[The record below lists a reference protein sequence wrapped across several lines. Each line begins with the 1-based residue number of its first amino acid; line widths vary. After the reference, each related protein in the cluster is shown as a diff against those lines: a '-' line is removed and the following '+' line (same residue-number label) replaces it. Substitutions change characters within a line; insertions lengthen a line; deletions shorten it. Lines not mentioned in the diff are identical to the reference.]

1 MKKVV
6 LLTSPLLLLLAGAMF
21 VASCS
26 DDDEETHNDT
36 SLIGSSWKLYGF
48 GSTNNNEIRKAQPD
62 DRDFSYIIHFQEDG
76 AVSGTTSDNE
86 FSGEYYVE
94 GATISIKNVGS
105 TKMGE
110 IGDGH
115 EYFSAL
121 LSCSQYF
128 VSNNR
133 LILYYNNNLNY
144 LLFNRQ

>member
-1 MKKVV
+1 MKKVL
-6 LLTSPLLLLLAGAMF
+6 LLTSTLLLLLAGAMF
-21 VASCS
+21 VAGCS
-26 DDDEETHNDT
+26 SDDEETHNDT